1 MACHWGFAF
10 GDFAAL
16 FCKDSQGGFQP
27 VGDLDDITRKMLEE
41 CNYNPE
47 ETENI
52 IASELSLE
60 SDYIFDILGV

>member
-1 MACHWGFAF
+1 
-10 GDFAAL
+10 
-16 FCKDSQGGFQP
+16 
-27 VGDLDDITRKMLEE
+27 MLEE

-60 SDYIFDILGV
+60 SDYIFDILGVWGVIAKDARITSANNIIIGMLVEKSLFIRYNENRL